1 MKYFNVTPVNMP
13 AELLHISFIW
23 AKSEL
28 ANNTQYPKYHGVC
41 VCVYVCISH
50 SVVSDSL
57 QPHGLKSPVHGVSQ
71 ASTLEW
77 VVISFSRGSFPPR
90 ERTQVSF
97 TAGRFFTVW
106 AIREAPKDY
115 YYISIHHILKKKK
128 KCVYCNQWGKKN
140 NTYLQTY
147 SYKMLKHC
155 IFI

>member
-1 MKYFNVTPVNMP
+1 MLPQLICQLNSYIFHLF
-13 AELLHISFIW
+13 ELNQSWLIIHNIQSTM
-23 AKSEL
+23 E
-28 ANNTQYPKYHGVC
+28 C

-57 QPHGLKSPVHGVSQ
+57 QPHGLKSSVHGVSQ

-77 VVISFSRGSFPPR
+77 VAISFSRGSFPPR
-90 ERTQVSF
+90 ERTQVFF

-115 YYISIHHILKKKK
+115 YYISMHRVLKKKK
-128 KCVYCNQWGKKN
+128 SVSIATSEVKKITHIYKYIAIKCQNIV
-140 NTYLQTY
+140 
-147 SYKMLKHC
+147 